1 MLCMADD
8 QDLRRDRCGAAQRSD
23 KRNTSS
29 IGDRLREVFGLEPST
44 KMPGDF
50 TALLKKLDH

>member
-1 MLCMADD
+1 MADD
-8 QDLRRDRCGAAQRSD
+8 QDLRRDRYGAVQRSD
-23 KRNTSS
+23 KRNSS
-29 IGDRLREVFGLEPST
+29 TIGERLREVFGLEPST